1 MKQLNSLR
9 LAFVFA
15 GCFLGAGYV
24 SGQELWQFFGA
35 YGLGGYFGI
44 LLAIALLFAYG
55 ILILR
60 LAQITRETEMDR
72 MVIPWN
78 VPLLRRAMS
87 VLNVVFLF
95 GVAAIMCAGIGA
107 LIEQLFG
114 LPHTVGSLIFSLL
127 VLAVA
132 AFGLQGVVSA
142 FSFSVPLLVIV
153 TLLFGIITVWQN
165 DFTAIAWEVKTGE
178 NGMLGNWAAGAVNFA
193 CYNVFGI
200 IGLMVPFAGFI
211 PDRKTI
217 YRGVSLGSVGL
228 LAIALSVLL
237 CLSFTPEAVEAELPM
252 LALAG
257 RFGGLASYVYALL
270 LSLAMFG
277 TALSSLVSMTD
288 FLCRKFRPVREK
300 QRRWLSLF
308 AALAFLASLYG
319 FGDLIGVLY
328 PIFGYCSALF
338 LLLMLVQFVQLKR
351 AGRTAAPQ

>member
-1 MKQLNSLR
+1 MKQLTPLR

-24 SGQELWQFFGA
+24 SGQELWQFFGS

-44 LLAIALLFAYG
+44 LLAIALLFTYG

-60 LAQITRETEMDR
+60 LSQITQEAEMDR

-78 VPLLRRAMS
+78 IPILRTFMS

-95 GVAAIMCAGIGA
+95 GVAAIMSAGIGA
-107 LIEQLFG
+107 LLEQLFG
-114 LPHTVGSLIFSLL
+114 LPHMVGSLIFCLL
-127 VLAVA
+127 VLLVA

-142 FSFSVPLLVIV
+142 FSFSVPMLVVV
-153 TLLFGIITVWQN
+153 TLLFGIITVWRN
-165 DFTAIAWEVKTGE
+165 DFTAIVWEVKSGE

-211 PDRKTI
+211 PDKKTI
-217 YRGVSLGSVGL
+217 YRGVSMGSVGL

-237 CLSFTPEAVEAELPM
+237 CLSFYPEAAAAELPM
-252 LALAG
+252 LVLAG
-257 RFGGLASYVYALL
+257 QFGRWASYLYALL
-270 LSLAMFG
+270 LALAMFG

-288 FLCRKFRPVREK
+288 FLSRKFRPVREK
-300 QRRWLSLF
+300 SRRWLGGF
-308 AALAFLASLYG
+308 TALAFIASLYG

-338 LLLMLVQFVQLKR
+338 LLLMLVQFIQLHR
-351 AGRTAAPQ
+351 AGVTKVK

>member
-1 MKQLNSLR
+1 MKQLGPLR

-44 LLAIALLFAYG
+44 LLAVALLFGYG

-60 LAQITRETEMDR
+60 LSQITQESEMDR
-72 MVIPWN
+72 MVIPWEI
-78 VPLLRRAMS
+78 PLLRLGMS

-107 LIEQLFG
+107 LLEQLFG
-114 LPHTVGSLIFSLL
+114 LPHAIGSLVFCLL
-127 VLAVA
+127 VLLVA

-142 FSFSVPLLVIV
+142 FSLSVPLLVVV
-153 TLLFGIITVWQN
+153 TLLFGAVTLARN
-165 DFTAIAWEVKTGE
+165 DLSALTWEVRTGE
-178 NGMLGNWAAGAVNFA
+178 NGMLGNWVAGAVNFA

-217 YRGVSLGSVGL
+217 YRGVSLGSAGL
-228 LAIALSVLL
+228 LLIALSVLL
-237 CLSFTPEAVEAELPM
+237 CLSVNPAAAEAELPM
-252 LALAG
+252 LVLAG
-257 RFGGLASYVYALL
+257 QFGRAASYVYALL
-270 LSLAMFG
+270 LALAMFG

-288 FLCRKFRPVREK
+288 FLSRKLRPVREK
-300 QRRWLSLF
+300 HLRWLCGF
-308 AALAFLASLYG
+308 GALAFLASLYG

-338 LLLMLVQFVQLKR
+338 LILMLVQFVQLRRRDGK
-351 AGRTAAPQ
+351 A